1 MSGPDENDATL
12 MALLA
17 PPDRA
22 PDRAFVIEVNALVQL
37 DQAYRRR
44 RRLAW
49 SRFAG
54 EAASAAGL
62 SGAAVTLTVAGGG
75 TLTLIAGLIPLV
87 WIASNRWIR
96 AR

>member
-1 MSGPDENDATL
+1 MSPTDEIDATIA
-12 MALLA
+12 ALLA

-22 PDRAFVIEVNALVQL
+22 PDRVFVAEVDALIQL

-44 RRLAW
+44 RRRAW

-62 SGAAVTLTVAGGG
+62 SSAALMLGWAGGG
-75 TLTLIAGLIPLV
+75 ALAMIAALIPLV
-87 WIASNRWIR
+87 WVATNRWA